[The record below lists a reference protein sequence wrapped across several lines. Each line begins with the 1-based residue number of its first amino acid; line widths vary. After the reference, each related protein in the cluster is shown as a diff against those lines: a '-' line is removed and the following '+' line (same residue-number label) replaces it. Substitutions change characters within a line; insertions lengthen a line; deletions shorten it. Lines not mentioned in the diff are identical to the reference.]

1 MAVALNASMY
11 GAAAGGP
18 VTPEVAPPPV
28 LLRRPLERG
37 PVPVRDD
44 ENLSLVKET
53 DTAHGFTHNR
63 AAFGKQ
69 LTCPAAETLLAHSR
83 GALPALKRDVVQAHL
98 TSCDFCGAEFQLL
111 SSHPC
116 ADAAPTLPAQLP
128 LTLLLLA
135 RQLLPVRQM
144 RILCVDDDEDT
155 RNLLEH
161 LLGYADMAAV
171 AVPDTAAA
179 LGLIA
184 REQFSL
190 YIIDSQLPGVSGL
203 GLCEQIRRRD
213 QQTPV
218 IIFSGHAYPADR
230 AAGLRAGANA
240 YLVKPDTGALVPTV
254 RRLLAEAGTA
264 YA

>member
-1 MAVALNASMY
+1 MAVALNASKY
-11 GAAAGGP
+11 GTATGGG
-18 VTPEVAPPPV
+18 VAPEVAPPPA
-28 LLRRPLERG
+28 LLRRPIERG
-37 PVPVRDD
+37 PVPVGAD
-44 ENLSLVKET
+44 ENLARVKQT
-53 DTAHGFTHNR
+53 DTARGFTHNR
-63 AAFGKQ
+63 AAYGKQ

-83 GALPALKRDVVQAHL
+83 GALPALERHVVQAHL
-98 TSCDFCGAEFQLL
+98 TACDFCDAEFQLL
-111 SSHPC
+111 ASQPC
-116 ADAAPTLPAQLP
+116 AATAPTLPAQLP

-135 RQLLPVRQM
+135 RQLLPVRQR
-144 RILCVDDDEDT
+144 RILCVDDEEDT

-161 LLGYADMAAV
+161 LLGYADLEAI
-171 AVPDTAAA
+171 AVPDTEAA
-179 LGLIA
+179 LRLIA

-213 QQTPV
+213 EKTPV

-230 AAGLRAGANA
+230 EAGLRAGANA
-240 YLVKPDTGALVPTV
+240 YLVKPDTVALVPTV